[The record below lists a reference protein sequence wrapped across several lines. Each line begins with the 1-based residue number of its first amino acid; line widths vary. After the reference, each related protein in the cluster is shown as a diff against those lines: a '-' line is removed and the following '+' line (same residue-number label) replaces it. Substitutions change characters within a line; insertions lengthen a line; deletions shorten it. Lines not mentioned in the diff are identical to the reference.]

1 MSEFAGVII
10 NSQDDE
16 SVWNQGDGF
25 RPFGA
30 TLNGAM
36 VPHGMDK
43 RTHEQARKRQLK
55 PEKVGMEG
63 FMVFLLES
71 ERMMGVSGWALEATG
86 KGGNKGSISG
96 ALQEKSK
103 L

>member
-1 MSEFAGVII
+1 MSEFAGVIV
-10 NSQDDE
+10 NSQDE
-16 SVWNQGDGF
+16 GSRWNTGGDGF

-43 RTHEQARKRQLK
+43 RTHEEARKSEFR
-55 PEKVGMEG
+55 PEKVGVEG

-71 ERMMGVSGWALEATG
+71 ESMMGVSGWALEAAGRGT
-86 KGGNKGSISG
+86 GSISAG
-96 ALQEKSK
+96 VKGKAK